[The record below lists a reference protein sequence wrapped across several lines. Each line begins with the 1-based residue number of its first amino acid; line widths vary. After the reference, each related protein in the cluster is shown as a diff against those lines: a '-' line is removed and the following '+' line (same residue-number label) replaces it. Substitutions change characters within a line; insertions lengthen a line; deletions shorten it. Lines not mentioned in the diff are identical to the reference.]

1 MKTLKKLLFFVY
13 EQQKEYAMATESKDN
28 MKEDSANLGSLLK
41 KKNETLTREELL
53 KKLKYTE
60 ELLNAKDRTIRGQN
74 FTIQTL
80 TAQNLAM
87 RDLLEQIKNFTPG
100 FFNGGKW
107 TKIKDSI
114 ISMLDRVR
122 GR

>member
-1 MKTLKKLLFFVY
+1 MGY
-13 EQQKEYAMATESKDN
+13 EQQKGYAMATESN
-28 MKEDSANLGSLLK
+28 NNTKEDSASLGSLLK
-41 KKNETLTREELL
+41 KKNEALTRDELL

-60 ELLNAKDRTIRGQN
+60 DLLNAKERTIRGQN
-74 FTIQTL
+74 FTIQTI

-107 TKIKDSI
+107 AKIKDSI
-114 ISMLDRVR
+114 ISMLDKVR

>member
-1 MKTLKKLLFFVY
+1 MTAPMTDEKK
-13 EQQKEYAMATESKDN
+13 ETPSKV
-28 MKEDSANLGSLLK
+28 ESLLK
-41 KKNETLTREELL
+41 KKNEILTREELL

-107 TKIKDSI
+107 TKIQKAV
-114 ISMLDRVR
+114 ISLLDRVR

>member
-1 MKTLKKLLFFVY
+1 MTAPMTDEKK
-13 EQQKEYAMATESKDN
+13 ETPSKV
-28 MKEDSANLGSLLK
+28 ESLLK
-41 KKNETLTREELL
+41 RKNETLTRDELL
-53 KKLKYTE
+53 KKLKFME
-60 ELLNAKDRTIRGQN
+60 SIVEAKERTIRGQN
-74 FTIQTL
+74 FTIQTI

-107 TKIKDSI
+107 AKIKDSI
-114 ISMLDRVR
+114 ISVLDKVR